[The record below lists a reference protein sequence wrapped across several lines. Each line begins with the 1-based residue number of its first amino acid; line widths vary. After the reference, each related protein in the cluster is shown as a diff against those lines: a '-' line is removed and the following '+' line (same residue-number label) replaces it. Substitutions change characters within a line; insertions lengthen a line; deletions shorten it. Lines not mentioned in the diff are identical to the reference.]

1 MLRSGRSAAPFR
13 RGQPLPALPWNR
25 RGSATV
31 QAGFWCGAAPRPVR
45 LTVVIALIYVGGRR
59 NAPSFETFLCADP
72 ALLASCLTGT
82 LEACVLPVTVME
94 RLTGLT

>member
-59 NAPSFETFLCADP
+59 NAPTGGLGKSTARGTSSHDSTGRLSHGRGDWADNRMR
-72 ALLASCLTGT
+72 TNK
-82 LEACVLPVTVME
+82 
-94 RLTGLT
+94 